1 MMAAGGISCIE
12 VDDSDV
18 DVYGCLHVCRFRPCS
33 LGVPVGVGIRHL
45 NTSESNKAATGL

>member
-1 MMAAGGISCIE
+1 MMVTGGILYSG

-33 LGVPVGVGIRHL
+33 LGVLVGVGIRHL
-45 NTSESNKAATGL
+45 NTSESSKATARL